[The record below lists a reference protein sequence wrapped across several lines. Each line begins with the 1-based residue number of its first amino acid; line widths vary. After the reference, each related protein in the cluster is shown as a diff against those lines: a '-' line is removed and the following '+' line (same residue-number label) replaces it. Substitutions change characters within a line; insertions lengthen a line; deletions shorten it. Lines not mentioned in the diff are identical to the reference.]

1 MMRRLNLAVLG
12 TRGFP
17 GVQGGV
23 ESHCLELYPRLA
35 AQGVAVTVYG
45 RKGYIGHEPY
55 IYKGVRVV
63 PSWTWK
69 QKHVEAI
76 VHTFLGLLNIRR
88 TSPRADL
95 VHIHGIGP
103 GLITPLARGL
113 GFRVV
118 VTHHGPDYVR
128 QKWGRSA
135 KLVLRLGEILAARFA
150 HQVIS
155 VSRTIQEHLQKRCGR
170 DSVYIPNGVNLPLM
184 QPPGAMLSR
193 HGLEPRQ
200 YILAVGRVVPEKG
213 FHDLLQA
220 FQGLPGDIKLVIVG
234 DADHED
240 DYSRSLKTQAA
251 GDARVVLTGFITGQ
265 DLAEIYANAR
275 FFVLPS
281 YHEGLPLVLLEALSY
296 GLRPLVSAIPA
307 NLEVIDN
314 PALTFPPGDI
324 RALQG
329 QLSAWIN
336 QPWDLEWS
344 EMSRARLQKEYNWD
358 QVALATLAVYQKVK
372 PS

>member
-1 MMRRLNLAVLG
+1 MRRLNIAVLG

-17 GVQGGV
+17 RVQGGI
-23 ESHCLELYPRLA
+23 EKHCLELYPRLVALGA
-35 AQGVAVTVYG
+35 AITVYG

-55 IYKGVRVV
+55 VYKGVRVV

-69 QKHVEAI
+69 QKHSEAI
-76 VHTFLGLLNIRR
+76 IHTYLGLMNILRK
-88 TSPRADL
+88 PPQADL
-95 VHIHGIGP
+95 IHIHGIGP

-118 VTHHGPDYVR
+118 VTHHGPDYDR
-128 QKWGRSA
+128 QKWGRPA
-135 KLVLRLGEILAARFA
+135 KLILRLGELLAARFA

-155 VSRTIQEHLQKRCGR
+155 VSRNIQVLLQERCER

-184 QPPGAMLSR
+184 QPPGVMLSR

-200 YILAVGRVVPEKG
+200 YILAVGRIVPEKG

-220 FQGLPGDIKLVIVG
+220 FQGMPGDIKLVIAG
-234 DADHED
+234 DADHEN

-251 GDARVVLTGFITGQ
+251 RDPRVVLTGFITGQ
-265 DLAEIYANAR
+265 DLAEIYSNAR

-281 YHEGLPLVLLEALSY
+281 YHEGLPMVLLEALSY
-296 GLRPLVSAIPA
+296 GLRPLVSAIQA

-314 PALTFPPGDI
+314 SALTFPPGDI
-324 RALQG
+324 KALQG
-329 QLSAWIN
+329 QLSAWIKK
-336 QPWDLEWS
+336 PWDLEWS
-344 EMSRARLQKEYNWD
+344 EVSRAKLQKEYNWD
-358 QVALATLAVYQKVK
+358 QIAMDTLAVYKKQ
-372 PS
+372 S